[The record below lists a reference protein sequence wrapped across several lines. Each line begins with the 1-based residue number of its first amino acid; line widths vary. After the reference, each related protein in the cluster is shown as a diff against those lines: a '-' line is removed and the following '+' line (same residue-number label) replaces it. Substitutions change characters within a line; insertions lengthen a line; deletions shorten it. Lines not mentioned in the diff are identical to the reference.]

1 MSMAVGSISAGNVD
15 PRFDG
20 KWIGIEKYKYGR
32 QHYIYWVQAT
42 TVIGIA
48 DSGKMVG
55 VLSGFAPGRYQ
66 VSLDSSGR
74 TLIFKQ
80 PDIDGGKH
88 VYIGR
93 THCKLSLSSDGNTL
107 KEQGYA
113 IWAPG
118 IPAEV
123 WATFHRQGK

>member
-1 MSMAVGSISAGNVD
+1 VSIAVGSACAGDVD

-20 KWIGIEKYKYGR
+20 RWIGIEKYKYGWL
-32 QHYIYWVQAT
+32 HYIYWVQST

-55 VLSGFAPGRYQ
+55 VLSGFATGRYE
-66 VSLDSSGR
+66 VSPDSSGR

-93 THCKLSLSSDGNTL
+93 KRCKLFLSSDGNTL
-107 KEQGYA
+107 REQGYA
-113 IWAPG
+113 IWRSG
-118 IPAEV
+118 SSAEV